1 MAQSA
6 RELAY
11 KSLIK
16 AEEAGSFSNL
26 EINTVLSRATLEKSD
41 SALYTLLYLGVIEKR
56 LFLDYVIKS
65 YSNIPLEKID
75 IETKTALR
83 LGIYQLFF
91 CDKIPSFSAVDES
104 VSLCPKRSRGFA
116 NGLLRTLVRNN
127 LKIDMPKE
135 KWQGVS
141 IKASIPM
148 ELLDIY
154 RSSYGD
160 EIAEKIAT
168 YKENKRENSLRV
180 NTLKTSAE
188 EIMAFLEDKGF
199 TPRLSTIAR
208 DIILCSC
215 PISQI
220 KDIIEK
226 GLVFIQDE
234 SSRITT
240 QALDAKRGEC
250 VLDACACPGG
260 KSFSMAIDMENTG
273 TLYSCDLHESKL
285 SLITKGARRLGID
298 IINVS
303 RQDGKVTREDFVE
316 KFDKVLCDVPC
327 SGLGVIFKKPEIK
340 YKDISGIR
348 GLPSVQYDILNN
360 CKKYV
365 KKGGILVYSTCTL
378 AKEENEENIKRFLL
392 ENQDFVPC
400 EFSFENINSTGG
412 VYTFLPFV
420 TNTDGFF
427 VAKMKRK

>member
-1 MAQSA
+1 MVQNA

-11 KSLIK
+11 MSLIK
-16 AEEAGSFSNL
+16 AEQMGSFSNI
-26 EINTVLSRATLEKSD
+26 EVNTVLTRARLEKND

-65 YSNIPLEKID
+65 YSNTPLEKID
-75 IETKTALR
+75 LETKTALR
-83 LGIYQLFF
+83 LGIYQIFF

-104 VSLCPKRSRGFA
+104 VSLAPKRSRGFV
-116 NGLLRTLVRNN
+116 NGLLRTVLRNN
-127 LKIDMPKE
+127 LKVDLPNE
-135 KWQGVS
+135 KWQSVS

-160 EIAEKIAT
+160 DIAEKIAT
-168 YKENKRENSLRV
+168 YEEKKRENSLRV
-180 NTLKTSAE
+180 NTLKTSIGQIVACLE
-188 EIMAFLEDKGF
+188 ERGI
-199 TPRLSTIAR
+199 TPRLSDIAR

-220 KDIIEK
+220 KDIIDE
-226 GLVFIQDE
+226 GLVFVQDE

-260 KSFSMAIDMENTG
+260 KSFSVAIDMENTG
-273 TLYSCDLHESKL
+273 ALYSCDLHESKL
-285 SLITKGARRLGID
+285 SLITKGAERLGID

-303 RQDGKVTREDFVE
+303 KQDGKVTREDFIE

-340 YKDISGIR
+340 YKDISSIR

-360 CKKYV
+360 CKQYV
-365 KKGGILVYSTCTL
+365 KKGGTLVYSTCTL
-378 AKEENEENIKRFLL
+378 TKEENEENIKRFLL
-392 ENQDFVPC
+392 ENRDFAPC

-412 VYTFLPFV
+412 VYTFLPHI

-427 VAKMKRK
+427 VAKMIRK